1 MQPNRQGPLTGI
13 RVIDFTHH
21 LGGPMAA
28 ALLGD
33 LGADV
38 IKIEPPEGDSWRD
51 IHPIDGPARLCP
63 HYLTVNCNKRSLVL
77 DLRHPEGKAIAHELI
92 ENADVVIHSFGPGIV
107 QKLGIDYE
115 TLCTANPR
123 LVYCELTA
131 FGSTGPYANYRAF
144 DVIVEA
150 VTGMM
155 EFTPGVDEVPR
166 KNDVPL
172 NDTMMGPMAAFGIV
186 TALFE
191 REQSGRGQKV
201 STSLFRAALM
211 HRQFHMVQVPPDIEI
226 GESFPDAFYG
236 TYKTADGF
244 LAIGAFP
251 ERLWRKLLTVLE
263 LDHLSNCAELANSA
277 SAARNEKWIRERLQE
292 RLFQAP
298 ASYWAE
304 KLQQA
309 GVPAAVVDLN
319 PANLYK
325 HPQVEHD
332 KLVVELDDPNLGSVK
347 LLDTLI
353 DFERT
358 PGAVISA
365 GPGFGQHTAEILTE
379 LGIDQARIAALLESG
394 VAVEMPSPK
403 VPATL

>member
-1 MQPNRQGPLTGI
+1 MQRNRQGPLTGI

-28 ALLGD
+28 AMLGD

-38 IKIEPPEGDSWRD
+38 IKVEPPDGDTWRD

-63 HYLTVNCNKRSLVL
+63 HFLTVNRNKRSLVL
-77 DLRHPEGKAIAHELI
+77 DLRQPDGNAIVLDLI
-92 ENADVVIHSFGPGIV
+92 RTADVVIHSFGPGV
-107 QKLGIDYE
+107 ARKLGIDYE
-115 TLCTANPR
+115 TVSGFNPR

-131 FGSTGPYANYRAF
+131 FGSTGPYANHRAF

-150 VTGMM
+150 ETGMM
-155 EFTPGVDEVPR
+155 DFIPGVDDVPR
-166 KNDVPL
+166 KNDIPL

-211 HRQFHMVQVPPDIEI
+211 HRQFHMARVSHDVGDA
-226 GESFPDAFYG
+226 FPDAFYG
-236 TYKTADGF
+236 NYKTADGF
-244 LAIGAFP
+244 LTIGAFP
-251 ERLWRKLLTVLE
+251 ERLWRKALTALDLE
-263 LDHLSNCAELANSA
+263 DLATRPELANSA
-277 SAARNEKWIRERLQE
+277 AAARNTEWIRAQVQE
-292 RLFQAP
+292 RLAQAP
-298 ASYWAE
+298 AAYWAT

-309 GVPAAVVDLN
+309 GVPAAVIDLD
-319 PANLYK
+319 PANLYH

-332 KLVVELDDPNLGSVK
+332 NLVIELDDPNLGTVS

-353 DFERT
+353 DFDRT
-358 PGAVISA
+358 PGAVTSA
-365 GPGFGQHTAEILTE
+365 GPGLGQHTAEILTE
-379 LGIDQARIAALLESG
+379 LGLDQDRIDALFESG
-394 VAVEMPSPK
+394 AAIEIPSLE
-403 VPATL
+403 VPATA